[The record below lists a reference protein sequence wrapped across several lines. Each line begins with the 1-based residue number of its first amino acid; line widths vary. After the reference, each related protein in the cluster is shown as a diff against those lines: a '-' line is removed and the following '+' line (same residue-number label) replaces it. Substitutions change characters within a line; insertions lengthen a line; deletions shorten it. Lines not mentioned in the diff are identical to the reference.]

1 VYAVDPSFST
11 RLETVGIDETILQVR
26 WESLTPDAAMR
37 VTSQATSTGG
47 DEPAKSAP
55 GPMGD
60 YFAIDDVDA
69 ADKFYGMVD
78 LDAPG
83 FGPGWQGAIGG

>member
-1 VYAVDPSFST
+1 V
-11 RLETVGIDETILQVR
+11 
-26 WESLTPDAAMR
+26 
-37 VTSQATSTGG
+37 

-55 GPMGD
+55 GPMGE

-83 FGPGWQGAIGG
+83 FWPRMAGRHRRVTLTSISKWCRRSR